1 MNLNAITPPT
11 SPAIR
16 TIEPPASPVASTPPG
31 SPTMRYSSPPLS
43 PVASSIGE
51 PMCPDALP
59 RASKCIKDKPYWQL
73 LRSSGRV
80 RRMYTAYTPEDVEEI
95 DDPPFLMFLY
105 RNYTYPPS
113 YPQTPEEESYLNIMS
128 LRSWDKLCR

>member
-1 MNLNAITPPT
+1 MRSGCARPH
-11 SPAIR
+11 AG
-16 TIEPPASPVASTPPG
+16 STGPHG
-31 SPTMRYSSPPLS
+31 Q
-43 PVASSIGE
+43 V
-51 PMCPDALP
+51 
-59 RASKCIKDKPYWQL
+59 L